1 MKKPMT
7 NSPHSNSSQSVVF
20 DSLADP
26 VKRWIWRKNWKSLH
40 DIQEKAIPI
49 VLDGESDI
57 IIAAPTA
64 GGKTEAAFLPL
75 ISAVLD
81 SPGKGGFDLVY
92 VSPLR
97 ALINDQFDR
106 LDDLCKNVEIPVHP
120 WHGDISRS
128 VKNRA
133 NKTPRGILLITPESL
148 EAIFVLRGMDV
159 PRLFES
165 ARAIVVDELHAFLN
179 NERGIQLRS
188 LLTRLELAVGHRV
201 RRIGLSATLGEMELA
216 RKYLRPE
223 DNESVVLLKE
233 ESVGAELK
241 VQLRGYLD
249 TICDMDD
256 QKQTSK
262 KEVASHVYTVL
273 RGKRNLVFA
282 GSRQNVE
289 WYADAL
295 RGISS
300 KYRVPLEFYPH
311 HANLSREHRNDLEK
325 TLKTQAAATA
335 ICTSTL
341 ELGIDI
347 GDISCVAQIGP
358 PFTVSSL
365 RQRLGRSGRREGQ
378 AAVLRMYNIETE
390 VSSDSHPIDRIHLD
404 LIRSIAMI
412 QLLIEGWCEPPSK
425 QSLHLSTL
433 THQILSIIAERGG
446 SYANSLYST
455 LCKSGPF
462 RNISSELFIELLRHM
477 GKPETSL
484 IEQLSDGTLL
494 LGSKGERLVNHY
506 SFFAVFNT
514 PDEYRIVNNGKTL
527 GSIPITHVLV
537 ADMTIVFSGRRWRI
551 IEVHDKE
558 KVIQVVADRTGKP
571 PRFTGNAGLIHDGVI
586 SKMKEVYIGS
596 EVPTY
601 LDNKA
606 KKLLT
611 EARDEYER
619 LGLVRN
625 PLFSMGKRR
634 CIVATGV
641 GTVKNSTL
649 ALALKANGYKV
660 ESYDGFL
667 EVSHEESIEDLV
679 PTISRLTTSTSIST
693 SEILSEKSNLITE
706 KYHCYLSDQLLV
718 KDVESSR
725 IELRALPSLAEMLLE
740 QIQKGDSPVEL
751 VHTN

>member
-1 MKKPMT
+1 MLKKPMT
-7 NSPHSNSSQSVVF
+7 NSLHSNSNQSVVF

-40 DIQEKAIPI
+40 SIQEKAIPI
-49 VLDGESDI
+49 VLDEESDI

-75 ISAVLD
+75 ISTVLD

-106 LDDLCKNVEIPVHP
+106 LDDLCKNVEVPVHP

-128 VKNRA
+128 IKERA

-148 EAIFVLRGMDV
+148 EAIFVLRGLEV

-165 ARAIVVDELHAFLN
+165 ARAIVVDELHAFLD

-188 LLTRLELAVGHRV
+188 LLTRLELAIGHRV

-216 RKYLRPE
+216 KQYLRPE
-223 DNESVVLLKE
+223 DYQSVVLLKE
-233 ESVGAELK
+233 ESDGSELK
-241 VQLRGYLD
+241 VQLRGYLN
-249 TICDMDD
+249 TICHKDD
-256 QKQTSK
+256 QNQSSK
-262 KEVASHVYTVL
+262 KEVASHVFSAL

-295 RGISS
+295 RGISN
-300 KYRVPLEFYPH
+300 KFRVPLEFYPH
-311 HANLSREHRNDLEK
+311 HANLSREHRNNLEK
-325 TLKTQAAATA
+325 LLKTRTATSA

-347 GDISCVAQIGP
+347 GDIACVAQIGP

-378 AAVLRMYNIETE
+378 PAVLRMYNIETE
-390 VSSDSHPIDRIHLD
+390 ASNDSHPIDRIHLD

-433 THQILSIIAERGG
+433 THQILSIIAEHGG
-446 SYANSLYST
+446 TSASRLYNT
-455 LCKSGPF
+455 LCKFGPF
-462 RNISSELFIELLRHM
+462 RNISSKLFVELLRHM

-484 IEQLSDGTLL
+484 IEQSSDGTLL
-494 LGSKGERLVNHY
+494 LGSKGERLVDHY
-506 SFFAVFNT
+506 SFYAVFNT
-514 PDEYRIVNNGKTL
+514 PDEYRIVNDGQSL
-527 GSIPITHVLV
+527 GSIPITHVLIP
-537 ADMTIVFSGRRWRI
+537 DMTIVFSGRRWRI
-551 IEVHDKE
+551 IEVHDRE

-571 PRFTGNAGLIHDGVI
+571 PRFSGDAGLIHDDVI
-586 SKMKEVYIGS
+586 SKMKDVYVGS
-596 EVPTY
+596 EIPTY

-606 KKLLT
+606 KQLLT
-611 EARDEYER
+611 EARDEYVS
-619 LGLVRN
+619 LGLRRC

-649 ALALKANGYKV
+649 ALAIKSAGFRV

-667 EVSHEESIEDLV
+667 EVSHEESVHDLV
-679 PTISRLTTSTSIST
+679 PILNKLSTSTSITASD
-693 SEILSEKSNLITE
+693 ILVEKSNLITE
-706 KYHCYLSDQLLV
+706 KYHGFLSDELLV
-718 KDVESSR
+718 MDVESSR
-725 IELRALPSLAEMLLE
+725 LEIEALPSLAGTLLK
-740 QIQKGDSPVEL
+740 QIQKGDSSARL
-751 VHTN
+751 V